1 MDLLVVGRLIQGLGT
16 GGQTVA
22 LYVVVARVYPPTL
35 HGRVFAAFSAAW
47 VVPSLIGPF
56 LAGAV
61 AEFLHWRWVFA
72 GVAALTVAAF
82 ALVVARLHG
91 QPLGTDS
98 PSTPRVGPGLACAVT
113 VPPGALALGLWGP
126 ERKSSLEGK

>member
-1 MDLLVVGRLIQGLGT
+1 MPMLVVGRLVQGLGT

-22 LYVVVARVYPPTL
+22 LYVVVARVYPPAM

-61 AEFLHWRWVFA
+61 TEYLHWRWVFL
-72 GVAALTVAAF
+72 GVALLTVARVRHGRGA
-82 ALVVARLHG
+82 AARPPAAHRPPVRRRG
-91 QPLGTDS
+91 G
-98 PSTPRVGPGLACAVT
+98 R
-113 VPPGALALGLWGP
+113 PPGVRGRAGASARW
-126 ERKSSLEGK
+126 R